1 MATVTEESVRA
12 AQKRPDRR
20 MLTATPPAPMDLR
33 VPAQVRKDLRD
44 ERRARRRGPMPPGN
58 PYPSWT
64 TTLTTFT
71 DPLKMLLENRRRYGP
86 VFTLRHGHELIV
98 WAISPTANH
107 EVLVSKADAFGW
119 REGRFRDLWPLMGDG
134 FFAIDGDYHRQM
146 RRMLLPGFHA
156 DAVHGVAGDTVAE
169 VVAAVEQLPAKGIVD
184 INHWVRDTAMRVALR
199 VLLGIDRED
208 DEIHRIANAFERAL
222 AFHGYSIPT
231 QMLRGPRTPYART
244 QQARAELDGHV
255 YEEIRRRRAAGDPGR
270 GVLGLLLQCT
280 DGDGNPLPEHTIRDL
295 AITVM
300 FAGHDTTTATFTFL
314 TYELGRH
321 PHAREALL
329 DELDTVLGENDPTPD
344 QLDGRALPVLE
355 RTLDETLRRYPI
367 AWIGPRRVLE
377 DVELDGVMVPK
388 GVGMFYSSWATHHLE
403 ELYPSPMAFDP
414 DRFLPGGQ
422 VEQLPK
428 GSYIPF
434 GGGSRMCLGKRFAQ
448 YELRALTA
456 VALRR
461 FTIDPDP
468 ADPLKMSFTPT
479 LGPKNGLRYFV
490 TRRD

>member
-1 MATVTEESVRA
+1 MATVTEESVRRA
-12 AQKRPDRR
+12 TDRR
-20 MLTATPPAPMDLR
+20 TLAASPPAPMDLR

-44 ERRARRRGPMPPGN
+44 ERRARRRGPLPPGN
-58 PYPSWT
+58 RGLSWT
-64 TTLTTFT
+64 TTQTTFT
-71 DPLKMLLENRRRYGP
+71 DPLKLLLENRRRYGP
-86 VFTLRHGHELIV
+86 VFTLRHAHELIV

-107 EVLVSKADAFGW
+107 EILVSKSDDFAW

-134 FFAIDGDYHRQM
+134 FFAIDGEYHRQT

-156 DAVHGVAGDTVAE
+156 DAVAGVAGDMVNE
-169 VVAAVEQLPAKGIVD
+169 VVAAVDQLPASGVVD

-199 VLLGIDRED
+199 VLLGMDRSD
-208 DEIHRIANAFERAL
+208 AEIHTIANAFERAL
-222 AFHGYSIPT
+222 LFHGYPLPV
-231 QMLRGPRTPYART
+231 QMLRGPFTPYART

-270 GVLGLLLQCT
+270 GVLGLLLTCT
-280 DGDGNPLPEHTIRDL
+280 DGDGNPLPERTIRDL

-329 DELDTVLGENDPTPD
+329 DELDTVLGSSDPTAE
-344 QLDGRALPVLE
+344 QLDGKALPVLE

-367 AWIGPRRVLE
+367 AWVGPRRIVR
-377 DVELDGVMVPK
+377 DTELDGVPVPA
-388 GVGMFYSSWATHHLE
+388 GVGLFYSSWATHHLE
-403 ELYPSPMAFDP
+403 ELYPSPLAFDP

-422 VEQLPK
+422 VDQLPK

-461 FTIDPDP
+461 FSIDPDP

-479 LGPKNGLRYFV
+479 LGPKHGLRYFV
-490 TRRD
+490 TRRG